1 MSLPATSTIA
11 SLVYETRPTLNFAH
25 IVRALDDVL
34 RENQPTRY
42 AIRWD
47 SDDLVTFDIDGS
59 RILLAYAER
68 SNEPDGQAGLPP
80 RRSARTL
87 QVDPFATA
95 PWAAC
100 LVISVG
106 AGPTDVGTDTIAL
119 HRTGLIRSM
128 VECLA
133 ARHQADCVLWSGI
146 DRVFTSDDLDL
157 ILTENAASLR
167 GPLPVRAALPK
178 PSLTDARFGHLDVA
192 RLMDRLADQIAGSP
206 PFPPQVPR
214 PADTGRFEIANSLP
228 DLPHPMLTKAASLRL
243 ALYPDPAIGSAITQS
258 SVPQRLA
265 IYTMNT
271 ALMLVAL
278 PVGSAIL
285 AYNVVFGE
293 NLTVSARA
301 IAVSGTAIGLSNSE
315 FVLSILQSI

>member
-1 MSLPATSTIA
+1 MDINA
-11 SLVYETRPTLNFAH
+11 VYREVGTYRGAAEIWGTTHKTVKRVVVAAAAGLAEADVV
-25 IVRALDDVL
+25 VRNYDVV
-34 RENQPTRY
+34 R
-42 AIRWD
+42 
-47 SDDLVTFDIDGS
+47 DLVVAGSKVTARVRGS
-59 RILLAYAER
+59 R
-68 SNEPDGQAGLPP
+68 P
-80 RRSARTL
+80 RPYDVEIGVP
-87 QVDPFATA
+87 QVD
-95 PWAAC
+95 
-100 LVISVG
+100 
-106 AGPTDVGTDTIAL
+106 
-119 HRTGLIRSM
+119 
-128 VECLA
+128 
-133 ARHQADCVLWSGI
+133 
-146 DRVFTSDDLDL
+146 
-157 ILTENAASLR
+157 
-167 GPLPVRAALPK
+167 GPLA
-178 PSLTDARFGHLDVA
+178 A
-192 RLMDRLADQIAGSP
+192 RLMDRLAGQIAGSP